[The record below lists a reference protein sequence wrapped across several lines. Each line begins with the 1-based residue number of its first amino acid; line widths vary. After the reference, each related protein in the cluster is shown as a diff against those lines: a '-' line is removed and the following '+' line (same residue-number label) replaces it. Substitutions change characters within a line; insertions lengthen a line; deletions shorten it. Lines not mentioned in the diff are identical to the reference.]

1 MKNLKPYSGDGY
13 FFYQQ
18 VLEAK
23 DSDDLRSRLAV
34 VATELESTYKN
45 YTQHFDLNLLESLI
59 PDTAFSVHKADL
71 LSLYS
76 YQFKI
81 VRDLRLEIQ
90 RQQPQVVRFTCQH
103 CTLTSNES
111 LDHFVPKDE
120 FPEFAVHPL
129 NLLPICLKCNQH
141 KSHVW
146 RKAGVRKAF
155 NLYLDRLP
163 DEQYLFV
170 DVKIDKYREIDFEFY
185 LEKPK
190 TVSKAMFALIE
201 SHFESLHLFS
211 RMREKAI
218 PVISELI
225 NTVSSRLGNLSYPEI
240 AVEIKEAA
248 NSNKLEFGPNYW
260 KSVVEI
266 ELLDSTPFLKLLNL

>member
-18 VLEAK
+18 ALEAK
-23 DSDDLRSRLAV
+23 NSDDLRSRLAA

-45 YTQHFDLNLLESLI
+45 YAQHFDLNLLESLN

-120 FPEFAVHPL
+120 FPEFAIHPL
-129 NLLPICLKCNQH
+129 NLLPICMKCNQH

-146 RKAGVRKAF
+146 RKAGVRKAL

-170 DVKIDKYREIDFEFY
+170 DVKFDKYSEIDLEFY

-190 TVSKAMFALIE
+190 LVSKAMFALIE
-201 SHFESLHLFS
+201 SHFESLNLFS

-240 AVEIKEAA
+240 AAEIKEAA
-248 NSNKLEFGPNYW
+248 NSNRREFGANYW

-266 ELLDSTPFLKLLNL
+266 ELLDSTPFLKLLDL

>member
-1 MKNLKPYSGDGY
+1 MKNLKPYPGDGY

-18 VLEAK
+18 VLGAK
-23 DSDDLRSRLAV
+23 DSDDLRSRL
-34 VATELESTYKN
+34 VAIGTELESTFKSYA
-45 YTQHFDLNLLESLI
+45 QHFDLNLLESLK
-59 PDTAFSVHKADL
+59 PDTAFSVHEADL
-71 LSLYS
+71 LALYS
-76 YQFKI
+76 YQSKI

-90 RQQPQVVRFTCQH
+90 RQQPQVIRFTCQH

-111 LDHFVPKDE
+111 LDHFIPKNE

-146 RKAGVRKAF
+146 RKAGVRKAL

-170 DVKIDKYREIDFEFY
+170 DVKVDKYSEIDFEFY
-185 LEKPK
+185 LDKPK
-190 TVSKAMFALIE
+190 SVSKAMFALIE
-201 SHFESLHLFS
+201 SHFQSLNLFS

-225 NTVSSRLGNLSYPEI
+225 NTVSSRMGNLSYPEI
-240 AVEIKEAA
+240 AAEIKEAA
-248 NSNKLEFGPNYW
+248 NSNKREFGANYW

-266 ELLDSTPFLKLLNL
+266 ELIGSTPFLELLDF

>member
-45 YTQHFDLNLLESLI
+45 YAQHFGLNLLESLK

-81 VRDLRLEIQ
+81 VRELRLEIQ

-146 RKAGVRKAF
+146 RKAGVRKAL

-170 DVKIDKYREIDFEFY
+170 DVKLDKYREIDFEFY

-190 TVSKAMFALIE
+190 MVSKAMFVLIE
-201 SHFESLHLFS
+201 SHFESLNLFS

-225 NTVSSRLGNLSYPEI
+225 NTVSSRMGNLSYPEI
-240 AVEIKEAA
+240 AAEIKEAA
-248 NSNKLEFGPNYW
+248 NSNKRELGANYW

-266 ELLDSTPFLKLLNL
+266 ELLYSTPFLKLLAL

>member
-1 MKNLKPYSGDGY
+1 MKNLKPYPGDGY

-23 DSDDLRSRLAV
+23 DSEDLRARLAA
-34 VATELESTYKN
+34 VATQLKSTYKN
-45 YTQHFDLNLLESLI
+45 YAQHFDLNLLESLN

-146 RKAGVRKAF
+146 RKAGVRKAL
-155 NLYLDRLP
+155 NLYLDCLP

-170 DVKIDKYREIDFEFY
+170 DVKFDQYNEIDFEFY
-185 LEKPK
+185 LDKPK
-190 TVSKAMFALIE
+190 LVSKAMFALIE
-201 SHFESLHLFS
+201 SHFGSLNLFS

-218 PVISELI
+218 PVVSELI
-225 NTVSSRLGNLSYPEI
+225 NTISSRMGNLSYSEI
-240 AVEIKEAA
+240 AAEIKEAA
-248 NSNKLEFGPNYW
+248 NSNKREFGANYW

-266 ELLDSTPFLKLLNL
+266 ELLDSTPFLKLLDL

>member
-13 FFYQQ
+13 CFYQQ

-23 DSDDLRSRLAV
+23 DSGDLRSRLAV
-34 VATELESTYKN
+34 VATQLESTYKN
-45 YTQHFDLNLLESLI
+45 YAQHFDLNLLESLD

-71 LSLYS
+71 LSLYN

-81 VRDLRLEIQ
+81 IRDLRLEIQ

-120 FPEFAVHPL
+120 FPEFAIHPL
-129 NLLPICLKCNQH
+129 NLLPICMKCNQH

-146 RKAGVRKAF
+146 RKAGVRKAL

-170 DVKIDKYREIDFEFY
+170 NVKFDKNSEIDFEFY
-185 LEKPK
+185 LDKPK
-190 TVSKAMFALIE
+190 SVSKAMFGLIE
-201 SHFESLHLFS
+201 SHFENLNLFS

-218 PVISELI
+218 PVVSELI
-225 NTVSSRLGNLSYPEI
+225 NTVSSRMGNLSYPEI
-240 AVEIKEAA
+240 ADEIKEAA
-248 NSNKLEFGPNYW
+248 NSNKGEFGANYW

-266 ELLDSTPFLKLLNL
+266 ELLDSAPFLKLLDL